1 MNDAEGGRAASA
13 KPHFFLSYAHMP
25 PVGSRNP
32 NLRVTQF
39 YEDLCEAV
47 LQLTPLPTAEPVGF
61 MDETMHQG
69 DNWAAKISEA
79 LATCRVFVPLYH
91 PRLFRSTPC
100 GQEWHTFAQRSAG
113 APGGPAHNTAIVP
126 VLWVGMREG
135 ALPQVASAVQF
146 NHSSFPR
153 AYAEDGLYALM
164 AQRHHQGL
172 YEQVVYKLA
181 RRIVDV
187 ALETVVPVAEPVDF
201 TTNPSAFPGGSP
213 ADELTIAVLSFKDSE
228 LPAQR
233 DPAYYGPRRTDWQ
246 PYVRGADTALAE
258 KAAQLARQCDLNPTI
273 HEFDAEATRLMELE
287 RPIGPG
293 VVLVDRW
300 VLQDPERRELVREFA
315 RRNPAWVT
323 VVEPWNRDDPQCV
336 AENGTLAALSDEVL
350 RQRAR
355 PAKPSFRAAAP
366 DSADSEGVATAREF
380 GLLFQH
386 AAIRAQ
392 KAFKERGLARPFGG
406 GEARPRLRE
415 AFGPSSRPP
424 VNRSAEAGED
434 DDGGSHDG

>member
-1 MNDAEGGRAASA
+1 MNDAEGGRTASA

-100 GQEWHTFAQRSAG
+100 GQEWYTFAQRSAG

-135 ALPQVASAVQF
+135 ALPPVASAVQF

-201 TTNPSAFPGGSP
+201 TSNPSAFPFGSP

-228 LPAQR
+228 LPPQR

-246 PYVRGADTALAE
+246 PYVRGGDSALAE

-273 HEFDAEATRLMELE
+273 YEFDAEAARLMELE

-300 VLQDPERRELVREFA
+300 VLHDPERRELVREFA

-336 AENGTLAALSDEVL
+336 AENGPLSALSDEVL

-355 PAKPSFRAAAP
+355 PAKPSFRTAAP
-366 DSADSEGVATAREF
+366 DGGDSEGVATAREF

-392 KAFKERGLARPFGG
+392 KAFKERGLARPFGT

-415 AFGPSSRPP
+415 AFGPAPRPP
-424 VNRSAEAGED
+424 VIRSAETDED